1 MIKRFHEKTV
11 IGTTFLQQSY
21 FLLVCEAT
29 AQFMIGTSCRSMQ
42 YLNISKGGNIIFS
55 MENVYLYLSLG
66 GVTEM
71 HGQLLEHINADDI
84 THLDASFQQ
93 VHKDLHQRCTDIDGA
108 FSKFKQDKVP
118 MPIYLPH
125 LYTLLS

>member
-1 MIKRFHEKTV
+1 
-11 IGTTFLQQSY
+11 
-21 FLLVCEAT
+21 
-29 AQFMIGTSCRSMQ
+29 MIGTSCRSMQ